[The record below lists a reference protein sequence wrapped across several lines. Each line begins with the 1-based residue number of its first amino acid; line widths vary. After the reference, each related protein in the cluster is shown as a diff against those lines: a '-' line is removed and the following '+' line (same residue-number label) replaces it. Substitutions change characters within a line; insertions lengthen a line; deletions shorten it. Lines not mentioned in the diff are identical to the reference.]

1 MAVQIKICGMKF
13 PENITDIAALQPDY
27 LGFIFYDKSPR
38 YVTDNLPEIN
48 SEIKKV
54 GVFVNA
60 EFSEIIQKTKEY
72 QLDFIQLH
80 GDETPEFCKRIE
92 QQSLKVIKAF
102 NLFKE
107 FNFSILNNY
116 SDSCTHFLFDTKGA
130 AYGGNGKSFDW
141 QLLENYHLE
150 KTYFLSG
157 GIGLENTTNLNLFL
171 KKNYAKKCIAIDLNS
186 RFEVEPGLKNKTTL
200 KNFIQQIK
208 QQP

>member
-38 YVTDNLPEIN
+38 YVTDKLPEIN

-54 GVFVNA
+54 GVFVNS
-60 EFSEIIQKTKEY
+60 EFLEIMQKAKEY

-80 GDETPEFCKRIE
+80 GGETPEFCKKIE

-107 FNFSILNNY
+107 FNFSL
-116 SDSCTHFLFDTKGA
+116 
-130 AYGGNGKSFDW
+130 
-141 QLLENYHLE
+141 
-150 KTYFLSG
+150 
-157 GIGLENTTNLNLFL
+157 
-171 KKNYAKKCIAIDLNS
+171 
-186 RFEVEPGLKNKTTL
+186 
-200 KNFIQQIK
+200 
-208 QQP
+208 